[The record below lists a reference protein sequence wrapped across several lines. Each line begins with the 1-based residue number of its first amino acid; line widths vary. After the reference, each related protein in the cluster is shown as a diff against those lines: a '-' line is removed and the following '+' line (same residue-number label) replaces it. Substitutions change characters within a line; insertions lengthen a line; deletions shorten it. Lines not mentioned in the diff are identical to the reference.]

1 MKKAKT
7 EPKFKHMSFTDRIRL
22 EEKIKAGKT
31 KQQAADELGFHVSTI
46 YRELKRGTYEHL
58 NSDYTTEIRYSP
70 DIADANYRQNL
81 KAKGAPIKL
90 GNDYALAEYIETK
103 IADEK
108 YSPGA
113 VLGEIKR
120 LGLEFSVTISKP
132 TLYRYIELG
141 VFGRITNAD
150 LPEKSKKKQ
159 TKRKVRVS
167 RPPAGESIENRPA
180 EVDDRNTFGHWEMD
194 TVVSA
199 GHAKETLLVL
209 TERLT
214 RHEFMILMPDRT
226 AASVVKALNRIEW
239 KFGKHFPEIFKTITC
254 DNGVEF
260 SDCYG
265 LEKKRRGKGK
275 RTKIYYCHP
284 YSSYERGSN
293 EKQNRM
299 IRRWL
304 PKGTSFASVDAK
316 EVARIEAWLNNYP
329 REIFGFE
336 PSAALFERHLEVILR
351 AA

>member
-1 MKKAKT
+1 MKK
-7 EPKFKHMSFTDRIRL
+7 FRHMTITDRIRL
-22 EEKIKAGKT
+22 EEKIKAGKSP
-31 KQQAADELGFHVSTI
+31 QQAADELGFHVSTI

-58 NSDYTTEIRYSP
+58 NSDYTTETRYSP
-70 DIADANYRQNL
+70 DIADQKYRENL

-90 GNDYALAEYIETK
+90 GNDYALAEYIENK
-103 IADEK
+103 IADER

-120 LGLEFSVTISKP
+120 LGLEFSVTLSKP

-150 LPEKSKKKQ
+150 LPEKSKKKR
-159 TKRKVRVS
+159 THRKVRIS
-167 RPPAGESIENRPA
+167 RAPAGESIENRPD
-180 EVDDRNTFGHWEMD
+180 EIDERSTFGHWEMD

-199 GHAKETLLVL
+199 GRAKETLLVL

-226 AASVVKALNRIEW
+226 AASVVKAINRIEW
-239 KFGKHFPEIFKTITC
+239 KFGKYFPEIFKTITC

-265 LEKKRRGKGK
+265 IEKKRRGKGK
-275 RTKIYYCHP
+275 RTKVYYCHP
-284 YSSYERGSN
+284 YSAYERGSN

-304 PKGTSFASVDAK
+304 PKGTNFSSVSK
-316 EVARIEAWLNNYP
+316 EEVAKIEAWLNNYP
-329 REIFGFE
+329 REILDFQT
-336 PSAALFERHLEVILR
+336 SAELFERHVDAVMR

>member
-1 MKKAKT
+1 M
-7 EPKFKHMSFTDRIRL
+7 PKFRHLSVTDRIRL
-22 EEKIKAGKT
+22 EEKIKAGKSVKT
-31 KQQAADELGFHVSTI
+31 AAEELGFHISTI

-70 DIADANYRQNL
+70 DIADEKYRINM

-120 LGLEFSVTISKP
+120 LGLQFSVTLSKP

-150 LPEKSKKKQ
+150 LPDKADKKKPH
-159 TKRKVRVS
+159 RKVRVT
-167 RPPAGESIENRPA
+167 RPPRGESIENRPE
-180 EVDDRNTFGHWEMD
+180 EVDERSTFGHWEMD

-214 RHEFMILMPDRT
+214 RREFMILMPDRT
-226 AASVVKALNRIEW
+226 AASVVKAINRIEW
-239 KFGKHFPEIFKTITC
+239 KFGRYFSEVFKTITC

-260 SDCYG
+260 SDCFG
-265 LEKKRRGKGK
+265 IEKKRRGKGK
-275 RTKIYYCHP
+275 RTKVYYCHP

-304 PKGTSFASVDAK
+304 PKGTSFASVSK
-316 EVARIEAWLNNYP
+316 EEVARIEDWLNNYP
-329 REIFGFE
+329 REIFDFE
-336 PSAALFERHLEVILR
+336 TSASLFDRHLEAIMT

>member
-1 MKKAKT
+1 M
-7 EPKFKHMSFTDRIRL
+7 TDRIRL
-22 EEKIKAGKT
+22 EEKIKAGKS
-31 KQQAADELGFHVSTI
+31 KQQAADELGFHVSTV

-70 DIADANYRQNL
+70 DIADERYRDNL

-90 GNDYALAEYIETK
+90 GNDYALADYIETK
-103 IADEK
+103 IADER

-141 VFGRITNAD
+141 VFGRITIED
-150 LPEKSKKKQ
+150 LPEKPKKKN
-159 TKRKVRVS
+159 TKRKVRVT
-167 RPPAGESIENRPA
+167 RPPAGESIENRPD
-180 EVDDRNTFGHWEMD
+180 EVDTRDTFGHWEMD
-194 TVVSA
+194 TIVSA

-214 RHEFMILMPDRT
+214 RYEFMLLMPDRT
-226 AASVVKALNRIEW
+226 TASVVKALNRIEW

-260 SDCYG
+260 SDCEG
-265 LEKKRRGKGK
+265 IEKKRRGKGK
-275 RTKIYYCHP
+275 RTKVYYCHP

-293 EKQNRM
+293 ENQNRM

-304 PKGTSFASVDAK
+304 PKGTSFASVSK
-316 EVARIEAWLNNYP
+316 EEVARIEAWLNNYP
-329 REIFGFE
+329 REIFDFE
-336 PSAALFERHLEVILR
+336 TAAARFEGHLETIM
-351 AA
+351 AAA

>member
-304 PKGTSFASVDAK
+304 PKGADTPASPASTRRRSPGSRRGSTTTPARSSASSPLPLFLSGIWRSF
-316 EVARIEAWLNNYP
+316 
-329 REIFGFE
+329 
-336 PSAALFERHLEVILR
+336 
-351 AA
+351 

>member
-1 MKKAKT
+1 MKTKKEKAFRHLS
-7 EPKFKHMSFTDRIRL
+7 PTDRIRL
-22 EEKIKAGKT
+22 EEKRKAGKSVKT
-31 KQQAADELGFHVSTI
+31 CAEELGFHISTI

-70 DIADANYRQNL
+70 DIAEERYRQNM

-159 TKRKVRVS
+159 GKRKVRVS

-180 EVDDRNTFGHWEMD
+180 EVDDRDTFGHWEMD

-199 GHAKETLLVL
+199 GHDKETLLVL

-214 RHEFMILMPDRT
+214 RQEFMILMPDRT
-226 AASVVKALNRIEW
+226 TASVVKALNRIEY
-239 KFGKHFPEIFKTITC
+239 KFGRYFPEVFKTITC

-265 LEKKRRGKGK
+265 IEKKRRGKGK
-275 RTKIYYCHP
+275 RTKVYYCHP

-304 PKGTSFASVDAK
+304 PKGTSFASVSK
-316 EVARIEAWLNNYP
+316 EEVAKIEEWLNNYP
-329 REIFGFE
+329 REILDFE
-336 PSAALFERHLEVILR
+336 TSAALFERHLEAIIN